1 MNYIKLNEDVHNQ
14 VKDLIKKVNSS
25 KGKTKENAFYEVY
38 ALLAGHHEAE
48 EKVVFPKALQR
59 CDKED
64 DKDTTLE
71 MPEEHSVIM
80 FQLGVLNNTPFDN
93 ETWDAK
99 FSVLEEIGTHHMD
112 EEEEEFSKVA
122 KDLFTKEELDE
133 LGDDVEKTMEATR
146 KEWLEK
152 LKK

>member
-1 MNYIKLNEDVHNQ
+1 MNYIQLNKNIHNE
-14 VKDLIKKVNSS
+14 VKDLIEKVKSS

-48 EKVVFPKALQR
+48 EKVIFPKALEKCEKQ
-59 CDKED
+59 D

-71 MPEEHSVIM
+71 MPEEHSLIM
-80 FQLGVLNNTPFDN
+80 FQLGVLNNTPFEN

-99 FSVLEEIGTHHMD
+99 FSVLEEVGTHHMD
-112 EEEEEFSKVA
+112 EEEEEFAKVA
-122 KDLFTKEELDE
+122 KKLFTEQELEE
-133 LGDDVEKTMEATR
+133 LGDQVEKEMNAIK
-146 KEWLEK
+146 KEWIDK